1 MKFET
6 KFDSDDNLPLNK
18 TTEIHNVTTFVR
30 GIFYKNN
37 KYYSQVFLYEYLCKS
52 QARKKQK

>member
-18 TTEIHNVTTFVR
+18 TTEVHNVTTFVR

-37 KYYSQVFLYEYLCKS
+37 KYYSQVFLDEYLCKS
-52 QARKKQK
+52 

>member
-18 TTEIHNVTTFVR
+18 TTEIHNVATFVR
-30 GIFYKNN
+30 GIFHKNN

-52 QARKKQK
+52 